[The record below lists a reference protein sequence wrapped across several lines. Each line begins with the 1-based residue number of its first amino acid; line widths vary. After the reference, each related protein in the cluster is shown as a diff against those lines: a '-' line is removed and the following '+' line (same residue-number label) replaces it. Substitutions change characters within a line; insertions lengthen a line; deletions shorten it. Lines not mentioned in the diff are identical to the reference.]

1 MIEEEI
7 CCFLNELNKNVIKI
21 LGNLKKM
28 KFGKRSLFSVR
39 GLMYMF
45 YVIYIK

>member
-1 MIEEEI
+1 
-7 CCFLNELNKNVIKI
+7 
-21 LGNLKKM
+21 M

-45 YVIYIK
+45 YVIYIKWRVGRVF